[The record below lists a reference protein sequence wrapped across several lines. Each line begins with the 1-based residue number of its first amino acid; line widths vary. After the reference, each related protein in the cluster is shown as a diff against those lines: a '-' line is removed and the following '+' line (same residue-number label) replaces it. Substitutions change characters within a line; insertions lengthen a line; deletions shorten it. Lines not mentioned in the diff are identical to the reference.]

1 LSEKDTAMIY
11 FEDLLKTADFGQ
23 SVSAIAKDFR
33 EKYEFPGVRQLG
45 IVVSNVETAAAELE
59 DKGICLFFIASD
71 TLDSWNERGKNKTFS
86 GKVGLACHKG
96 YEIEL
101 LEPGVGS
108 NFYKSCVDKK
118 GRMVLQHLGFSVKDV
133 DSFKR
138 KLEELG
144 NKTWV
149 RGRIKSLGLVT
160 EFAYM
165 DTVKQAG
172 IIMELIDMRYFGISL
187 KPHAGFYHNFG
198 RLEKLIGKRSLS
210 F

>member
-1 LSEKDTAMIY
+1 MIY
-11 FEDLLKTADFGQ
+11 FFDDVLRSDNIDYTL
-23 SVSAIAKDFR
+23 SLIAKDFR
-33 EKYEFPGVRQLG
+33 EKYNFPDIRQLG
-45 IVVSNVETAAAELE
+45 IVVANVETAAAELE
-59 DKGICLFFIASD
+59 NKGMGPFFIASD
-71 TLDSWNERGKNKTFS
+71 TLDMWNERGKNKTFS

-101 LEPGVGS
+101 LEPGTGS
-108 NFYKSCVDKK
+108 NFYKSCVKK
-118 GRMVLQHLGFSVKDV
+118 GRMVLQHLGFSVKNV

-138 KLEELG
+138 KLEESG

-165 DTVKQAG
+165 DTLKQAG
-172 IIMELIDMRYFGISL
+172 IITELIDMRIFGVPL
-187 KPHAGFYHNFG
+187 KNPHAGFYHNCG
-198 RLEKLIGKRSLS
+198 RLEKIIGKRSLS

>member
-1 LSEKDTAMIY
+1 MIY
-11 FEDLLKTADFGQ
+11 FDDLLKTADFGQ

-33 EKYEFPGVRQLG
+33 EKYKFPDIRQLG
-45 IVVSNVETAAAELE
+45 IVVANVEAAAAELE
-59 DKGICLFFIASD
+59 DKGIGPFFIASD

-133 DSFKR
+133 DSWTR
-138 KLEELG
+138 RLEESG

-149 RGRIKSLGLVT
+149 RGKIKSLGLVT

-165 DTVKQAG
+165 DTLKQAG
-172 IIMELIDMRYFGISL
+172 IITELIDMRIFGVPL
-187 KPHAGFYHNFG
+187 KNPHAGFYHNCG

>member
-1 LSEKDTAMIY
+1 VIY
-11 FEDLLKTADFGQ
+11 FFDDVLRSDNIDYTL
-23 SVSAIAKDFR
+23 SLIAKDFR
-33 EKYEFPGVRQLG
+33 EKYNFPDIRQLG
-45 IVVSNVETAAAELE
+45 IVVANVETAAAELE
-59 DKGICLFFIASD
+59 NKGMGPFFIASD
-71 TLDSWNERGKNKTFS
+71 TLDMWNERGKNKTFS

-101 LEPGVGS
+101 LEPGTGS
-108 NFYKSCVDKK
+108 NFYKSCVKK
-118 GRMVLQHLGFSVKDV
+118 GRMVLQHLGFSVKNV

-138 KLEELG
+138 KLEESG

-165 DTVKQAG
+165 DTLKQAG
-172 IIMELIDMRYFGISL
+172 IITELIDMRIFGVPL
-187 KPHAGFYHNFG
+187 KNPHAGFYHNCG
-198 RLEKLIGKRSLS
+198 RLEKIIGKRSLS

>member
-1 LSEKDTAMIY
+1 MTYY
-11 FEDLLKTADFGQ
+11 FDDILRSGNIDDVISQ
-23 SVSAIAKDFR
+23 IAKDFR
-33 EKYEFPGVRQLG
+33 EKYQFPAVRQLG
-45 IVVSNVETAAAELE
+45 IVVADVESAAAELE
-59 DKGICLFFIASD
+59 DKGIGPFFIASD
-71 TLDSWNERGKNKTFS
+71 TLDIWNERGKEKTFS

-101 LEPGVGS
+101 LESGKGS
-108 NFYKSCVDKK
+108 NFYKSCVKK

-133 DSFKR
+133 DSWSQ
-138 KLEELG
+138 KLEESG

-165 DTVKQAG
+165 DTLKQAG
-172 IIMELIDMRYFGISL
+172 IITELIDMRIFGVPL
-187 KPHAGFYHNFG
+187 KNPHAGFYHNCG

>member
-1 LSEKDTAMIY
+1 VIY
-11 FEDLLKTADFGQ
+11 YLDDILISDNIDYEI
-23 SVSAIAKDFR
+23 SRIAKDFR
-33 EKYEFPGVRQLG
+33 EKNQFPEVRQLG
-45 IVVSNVETAAAELE
+45 VVVADVEAAAAELE
-59 DKGICLFFIASD
+59 DKGIGPFFIASD
-71 TLDSWNERGKNKTFS
+71 KLDMWNERGKKKTFS
-86 GKVGLACHKG
+86 GKVGLTCHKG

-101 LEPGVGS
+101 LEPGAGS

-133 DSFKR
+133 DSFTR
-138 KLEELG
+138 KLEESG

-149 RGRIKSLGLVT
+149 RGKIKSLGLVT

-172 IIMELIDMRYFGISL
+172 IITELIDMRIFGVPL
-187 KPHAGFYHNFG
+187 KNPHAGFYHNFG
-198 RLEKLIGKRSLS
+198 RLEKIIGKRSLS

>member
-1 LSEKDTAMIY
+1 MIY
-11 FEDLLKTADFGQ
+11 YFDDVLRSDNIDYTLSQ
-23 SVSAIAKDFR
+23 IAKDFR
-33 EKYEFPGVRQLG
+33 EKYNFPDIRQLG
-45 IVVSNVETAAAELE
+45 IVVANVENAASELE
-59 DKGICLFFIASD
+59 DKGMGPFFIASD

-101 LEPGVGS
+101 LEPGTGS

-133 DSFKR
+133 DSWTL
-138 KLEELG
+138 KLENSG

-160 EFAYM
+160 EFAYV
-165 DTVKQAG
+165 DTLKQAG
-172 IIMELIDMRYFGISL
+172 IIMELIDMRIFGVSL
-187 KPHAGFYHNFG
+187 KNPHAGFYHNCG
-198 RLEKLIGKRSLS
+198 RLEKMIHKRSLS

>member
-1 LSEKDTAMIY
+1 VTYY
-11 FEDLLKTADFGQ
+11 FDDMLKSNNINDDI
-23 SVSAIAKDFR
+23 SLIAKDFR
-33 EKYEFPGVRQLG
+33 EKNDFPDVRQLG
-45 IVVSNVETAAAELE
+45 IVVADVEAAAAELE
-59 DKGICLFFIASD
+59 HKGLGPFFIAAD
-71 TLDSWNERGKNKTFS
+71 TLDMWNERGKNKTFS

-101 LEPGVGS
+101 LESGKGS

-133 DSFKR
+133 DSWTL
-138 KLEELG
+138 KLENSG

-160 EFAYM
+160 EFAYV
-165 DTVKQAG
+165 DTLKQAG
-172 IIMELIDMRYFGISL
+172 IIMELIDMRYLGISL
-187 KPHAGFYHNFG
+187 KPHAGVYHNFG
-198 RLEKLIGKRSLS
+198 RLEKLIHKRSIS